1 MARRDLTNKE
11 IERMGREKP
20 GSAAEYLRL
29 RREEIEAEKQARRE
43 ADDYARFE
51 RAFVDAGGDKEAAK
65 EAYTRYR
72 DEAAEKAVGEADE
85 RARREA
91 VKRARA
97 EV

>member
-43 ADDYARFE
+43 AQVF
-51 RAFVDAGGDKEAAK
+51 RAFRAGIRG
-65 EAYTRYR
+65 RW
-72 DEAAEKAVGEADE
+72 
-85 RARREA
+85 RR
-91 VKRARA
+91 
-97 EV
+97 